1 MRTITSLL
9 DEYGESHQN
18 HTNKLIHWICVPII
32 FWSITALLWS
42 VKFSEVMGIHL
53 NLAIIAMLLVW
64 IYYIRLSINLAFGML
79 IFIFLCF
86 SLSYLIESKW
96 GTETLVYSAIIVFFL
111 AWVGQFYGHKV
122 EGKKPSFIKALQF
135 LLIGPA
141 WLLHFIYKKLNFS
154 I

>member
-86 SLSYLIESKW
+86 GLSYLIESQW
-96 GTETLVYSAIIVFFL
+96 GTETLVYTAIIVFFL

-122 EGKKPSFIKALQF
+122 EGKKPSFIKDLQF

-141 WLLHFIYKKLNFS
+141 WLLHFIYKKLN
-154 I
+154 IVI

>member
-1 MRTITSLL
+1 MRTIISLL

-18 HTNKLIHWICVPII
+18 HTNKLIHWICVPVI

-42 VKFSEVMGIHL
+42 VKFSEVMEIHL

-86 SLSYLIESKW
+86 GLSYFIENQF
-96 GTETLVYSAIIVFFL
+96 GTESLVYTALVIFFL
-111 AWVGQFYGHKV
+111 AWIGQFYGHKI
-122 EGKKPSFIKALQF
+122 EGKKPSFIKDLQF
-135 LLIGPA
+135 LLVCPA
-141 WLLHFIYKKLNFS
+141 WLLHFIYKKLNIS

>member
-1 MRTITSLL
+1 M
-9 DEYGESHQN
+9 
-18 HTNKLIHWICVPII
+18 
-32 FWSITALLWS
+32 WS
-42 VKFSEVMGIHL
+42 VKFSEVMEIHL

-86 SLSYLIESKW
+86 GLSYLIESQF
-96 GTETLVYSAIIVFFL
+96 GTESLIYTALVVFFL
-111 AWVGQFYGHKV
+111 AWIGQSYGHKV
-122 EGKKPSFIKALQF
+122 EGKKPSFIKDLQF

-141 WLLHFIYKKLNFS
+141 WLLNFIYKKFNIS